1 MQKDINVS
9 SDDNKEAIS
18 LENATNDFSGVEK
31 GADTNDKF
39 SSAMEKL
46 DAMFAEETADLEWLD
61 NILSDSEPK
70 NANVAVENQ
79 ENEEIDD
86 GEGEA
91 EAVCDVIEA
100 ENADVPENMDGEDDV
115 KIYST
120 SQQNTVA
127 ETEVEEATEEVIE
140 TEPSE
145 IGFDAFEGDGV
156 IDEQADEHGSD
167 VNYSLG
173 KLFGLEDA
181 DDKNEKEVKRNTEK
195 KKSEHKKI
203 AGELGAYTEID
214 MADETAVKDG
224 QKKYSEKKNRSLI
237 ALFGT
242 TLFFV
247 ISLYFE
253 IATVTNLPLPGF
265 LSGANKH
272 RVYALVDLQMLFF
285 GAMFVL
291 EGLVDGFWAI
301 LDKKF
306 SPASGAL
313 VVFAMCTVQALT
325 STFVNIGTLFCA
337 IGCLALL
344 VYAFHEY
351 LKASADEKAYKIASS
366 TENKYGTY
374 ELGVDSIECSPFA
387 SRIDLENAKVVSV
400 SKGSVYEGFVR
411 RNEKR
416 PEDEKKLG
424 KFTVI
429 IAGVA
434 AVVGIFTAIFTN
446 ATIAER
452 IYDFVTGMTIV
463 LISSIPF
470 SLFFVSALPK
480 YIAAKVGSD
489 IGAALVGQNA
499 SEEYKGLSVVAFEDT
514 EVFLPKDVRI
524 SSIKTYRGMA
534 LDQAVEI
541 MSGIYA
547 KIGGP
552 LSKIFAK
559 MVDAKNLDSDVK
571 LLKVYPDAIE
581 VSTTGRNICL
591 ATASYLGA
599 NGIRIIQDSV
609 DAAFEQSH
617 GSILFMVSE
626 DKVLAKFY
634 IKYSMN
640 PTFEKTLRQL
650 HEANLCV
657 GIKTLDPCI
666 TNDLVF
672 GCLEKA
678 NYALSVIKGSSSE
691 DIPVV
696 RNKVNSGIIALGSV
710 HNFLEMLLI
719 CERTGRNV
727 KINNTIKVIS
737 AILCLVL
744 SSLFVLNNE
753 GSLPNITF
761 SLIIQLFWLLPVTV
775 VSFFN
780 K

>member
-9 SDDNKEAIS
+9 SDDNKEAVS
-18 LENATNDFSGVEK
+18 PENLTNDFSGVEK
-31 GADTNDKF
+31 NSEANDKF

-46 DAMFAEETADLEWLD
+46 DAMFAEETEDLAWLD
-61 NILSDSEPK
+61 NILNDSEQK
-70 NANVAVENQ
+70 NVNTIDENS

-91 EAVCDVIEA
+91 EAVSDVIEA
-100 ENADVPENMDGEDDV
+100 ENADEPEDADAEDDV
-115 KIYST
+115 KIFT
-120 SQQNTVA
+120 PAQQNTEPA
-127 ETEVEEATEEVIE
+127 TETVEEVVE

-145 IGFDAFEGDGV
+145 IGFDAFEGDGA
-156 IDEQADEHGSD
+156 IDELTDAEEPTSD
-167 VNYSLG
+167 VNHSLG
-173 KLFGLEDA
+173 KLFGLEDED
-181 DDKNEKEVKRNTEK
+181 DDKEKEVKRNTEK
-195 KKSEHKKI
+195 QKSEHKKI

-214 MADETAVKDG
+214 MSDERAVKDG
-224 QKKYSEKKNRSLI
+224 HKKYSEKKTRSLV
-237 ALFGT
+237 ALAGT

-247 ISLYFE
+247 ISLYLE
-253 IATVTNLPLPGF
+253 IATVAGLPVPAF
-265 LSGANKH
+265 LGGANNH
-272 RVYALVDLQMLFF
+272 RVLALVDLQMLFF
-285 GAMFVL
+285 GAMFIL
-291 EGLVDGFWAI
+291 EGLVDGFWSI
-301 LDKKF
+301 LDKRF

-313 VVFAMCTVQALT
+313 VVFAACTVQALT
-325 STFVNIGTLFCA
+325 STFTNIGTLFCA

-344 VYAFHEY
+344 LYAFYEY
-351 LKASADEKAYKIASS
+351 LKASADEKAYIIASS
-366 TENKYGTY
+366 SENKYGAY
-374 ELGVDSIECSPFA
+374 ELGVDSLECSPFA

-411 RNEKR
+411 RNQKR

-434 AVVGIFTAIFTN
+434 ALVGIFAAIFTN
-446 ATIAER
+446 ATVAER
-452 IYDFVTGMTIV
+452 IYDFITGTTIV
-463 LISSIPF
+463 LVSSVPF

-480 YIAAKVGSD
+480 YIAAKAGAG
-489 IGAALVGQNA
+489 IGAALIGQNA
-499 SEEYKGLSVVAFEDT
+499 SEEYKGLSVVTFEDT

-534 LDQAVEI
+534 LDEAVET
-541 MSGIYA
+541 MSKIYA

-552 LSKIFAK
+552 LSRIFAK
-559 MVDAKNLDSDVK
+559 MVDARSLDSDVK

-581 VSTTGRNICL
+581 VSIGGRNICL

-599 NGIRIIQDSV
+599 NGIRVITDSV
-609 DAAFEQSH
+609 DTAFEQSH

-626 DKVLAKFY
+626 DKTLAKFY

-640 PTFEKTLRQL
+640 PTFEKTLGQL
-650 HEANLCV
+650 HDANLCV

-672 GCLEKA
+672 SCLEKA
-678 NYALSVIKGSSSE
+678 NYALSVIKGNSAE

-696 RNKVNSGIIALGSV
+696 KNKVNSGIIALGSV
-710 HNFLEMLLI
+710 HSFLEMLLI